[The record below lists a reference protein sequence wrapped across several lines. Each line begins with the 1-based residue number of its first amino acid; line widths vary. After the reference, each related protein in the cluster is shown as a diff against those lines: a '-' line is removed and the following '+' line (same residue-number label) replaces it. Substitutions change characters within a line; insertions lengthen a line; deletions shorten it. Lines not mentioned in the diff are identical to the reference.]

1 MTTILGRHAK
11 SGISVHL
18 ISGHDRVTKG
28 PTRHVVLKSAH
39 SAKPTRIMSGVPA
52 NWSDDKI
59 VSHIKKTHGS
69 KFDGFKFTTEAV
81 DPKKPG
87 KTVLSGGEHNPTPL
101 HQSDG
106 KRDKIT
112 ISGAEVKATTLMK
125 VKESVFEQEQAK
137 NRKAAESEYKRS
149 HKNALDSS
157 RGYHVDNQR
166 YSHNYDNAGNHFMH
180 VTTHDGKFS
189 TKFAVHHKPTGV
201 KLVLAGYTHSIGE
214 EVVTESTKKEA
225 ERAVLAAITHRNK
238 FGKVKMHHTSINGE
252 HVVTANQQSSA
263 TGATWTSRWTVKRNG
278 HYLSADPRPFNEGRA
293 LTVAQRLQR
302 GRQIK
307 RIAPKLKRAARRA
320 LTQSPSSN
328 RIWKRSERAARNVLK
343 KRFSP
348 VKGVPY
354 AKLTT
359 TQKIFVD
366 KALEKRQKLI
376 RKVAKRLL
384 PKVRQA
390 IFKRLQTY
398 RAGTGRSRLREN
410 EAFEAMFNQRPL
422 PKIIESMIID
432 MGDHPMADSLMTLL
446 DLSAEKDSP
455 AVKSLKEK
463 AESIKVPFAEIL
475 QVYADA
481 LLEYKRTGSKLTGEQ
496 YAFNAVNV
504 YVADRRGPSLNESFE
519 KMHENLAGIMLG
531 NHMMFGKTSVISKG
545 FGGGR
550 VPSGPGGSRDHYSP
564 RDREDDKARG
574 VAMHSYAKEVH
585 SNTVKAAGDDP
596 TRHKYNPNP
605 KFGSKAKHSSYP
617 AKVEA
622 EVVDRAHSEAK
633 SKYPNEYAVSPHHAI
648 TAHFQKNEKQRY
660 LATKVHA
667 YDKHYRAAKGLKE
680 SSPITFT
687 ESFSSKKHDGKRET
701 DNTKVHDIHW
711 KGKNTGHKLIRVSTG
726 ITSGGDRYQ
735 LKTSTGR
742 LSDISMTAGAW
753 QKSLVK
759 QFQKHDVLKQYRSK
773 KVKEETE
780 EQLGEGYR
788 SYRSSYSAGSGKP
801 FHETETGKAMLK
813 AVSELGARQRA
824 ARDAAAKDP
833 DYFKKKLEAGKLK
846 KEETVTDH
854 ILGKPKIQEV
864 FGWGKKKEARG
875 NPHEMTR
882 YYNMGMAHAKAGK
895 PKSCPTTAPEA
906 HKRKYHEGY
915 DDHVAPE

>member
-125 VKESVFEQEQAK
+125 VKEET
-137 NRKAAESEYKRS
+137 
-149 HKNALDSS
+149 
-157 RGYHVDNQR
+157 
-166 YSHNYDNAGNHFMH
+166 NH
-180 VTTHDGKFS
+180 G
-189 TKFAVHHKPTGV
+189 G
-201 KLVLAGYTHSIGE
+201 GYTSHYAKTPAGSMLFVRHNGEDIGAVAQGKKPFTFSGVHYPTKKSVSDE
-214 EVVTESTKKEA
+214 FADNVVTKIIQKHAKHLGESLE
-225 ERAVLAAITHRNK
+225 
-238 FGKVKMHHTSINGE
+238 
-252 HVVTANQQSSA
+252 
-263 TGATWTSRWTVKRNG
+263 
-278 HYLSADPRPFNEGRA
+278 EGRA

-390 IFKRLQTY
+390 SFKRLQTY

-824 ARDAAAKDP
+824 ARDAATKDP